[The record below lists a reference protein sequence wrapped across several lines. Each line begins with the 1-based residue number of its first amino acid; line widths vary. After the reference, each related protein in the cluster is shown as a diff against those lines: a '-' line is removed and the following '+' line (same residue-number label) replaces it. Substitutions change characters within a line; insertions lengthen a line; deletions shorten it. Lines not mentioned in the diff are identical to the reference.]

1 MILNEAYSPED
12 LEFFRFAPPQR
23 GRAELFD
30 LAADPSE
37 HASIADRRPRLA
49 NDILRWIDDLY
60 AGARKAQTRKARI
73 DQSVRDQLKALGYI
87 R

>member
-1 MILNEAYSPED
+1 MILNEGFTPED

-30 LAADPSE
+30 LAADPVESR
-37 HASIADRRPRLA
+37 SLADRQPGLA
-49 NDILRWIDDLY
+49 NEILRWINDFY
-60 AGARKAQTRKARI
+60 TGARKAQTQKARI